1 MDRISYALYD
11 IPSEELY
18 HFVAPAESLAKD
30 VILTTLETN
39 VFIDYETNP
48 ELLDFKEKLQTAI
61 SATTS
66 PQELI
71 VALAGFDFLLS
82 IVPVTI

>member
-1 MDRISYALYD
+1 MDKISYALYD
-11 IPSEELY
+11 VACEELY
-18 HFVAPAESLAKD
+18 HFVAPATSLAKD
-30 VILTTLETN
+30 VLLTTLETN
-39 VFIDYETNP
+39 VFKDFESNT
-48 ELLDFKEKLQTAI
+48 ELLAFKENVQAAI

>member
-1 MDRISYALYD
+1 MDKISYALYD

-18 HFVAPAESLAKD
+18 HFVAPATSLAKD
-30 VILTTLETN
+30 VLLTTLETN
-39 VFIDYETNP
+39 VFKDFESNT
-48 ELLDFKEKLQTAI
+48 ELLAFKENVQAAI